1 VTGTPEGDL
10 EEAILPAPALDS
22 HCHLDMMKVPVE
34 QAVAEAQ
41 AVGIAR
47 MVTIGCDLPS
57 SRWAAETAAQHQ
69 DVYAAVAIHPN
80 ETARAGDPAEVLAE
94 IEALA
99 RRPQVR
105 AIGETGLDYYREHAP
120 PGVQQDWFRA
130 HIDIAKRTGKALM
143 IHDREAHDDV
153 LRILAEQGP
162 PDTVVF
168 HCFSGD
174 ERMAAQCAEAGYVM
188 SFAGNVTFGSAQP
201 LRDAAAV
208 APPGLL
214 LAETD
219 APFLTPVPHR
229 GKPNAPWLTA
239 HTLRKLAEVKGMDL
253 AELCADVTATAER
266 VFGAW

>member
-1 VTGTPEGDL
+1 MSATPGGDL
-10 EEAILPAPALDS
+10 AEAVLPAPALDS

-34 QAVAEAQ
+34 QALAEAQ
-41 AVGIAR
+41 AVGIR
-47 MVTIGCDLPS
+47 RVVTIGCDLPS
-57 SRWAAETAAQHQ
+57 SRWAADCAANYQ
-69 DVYAAVAIHPN
+69 DIYAAVAIHPN
-80 ETARAGDPAEVLAE
+80 ETEKAGDPAAVLAE

-99 RRPQVR
+99 GLPQVR
-105 AIGETGLDYYREHAP
+105 AIGETGLDYYREWAA

-162 PDTVVF
+162 PDKVVF

-174 ERMAAQCAEAGYVM
+174 EAMAKQCAEAGYVM

-208 APPGLL
+208 APAGLL

-253 AELCADVTATAER
+253 AGLCADVTATAER
-266 VFGAW
+266 VFGPW